1 MTQIRH
7 LMDYGTSAFDYFKTY
22 YLGRAWLEL
31 ALTEV
36 QTRGY
41 GFNFVSES
49 GNAIVT
55 ENFNYESGL
64 NYFSYTITGR
74 HLTFQETVLTGNFLT
89 LPLFYDDTWWKN
101 KTHFQTLSWDN
112 QTIQAYNFAN
122 DIGIFKVEWDNSNN
136 TNTWLLMSLLVYDT
150 WMTYMQDIT
159 QTTGANFDK
168 ITNRIKSSCMDGT
181 TDSSCNTYRNQYLE
195 RGLAQQHRSFIMIK
209 NTTDQPIT
217 FSWTDNSS
225 NITTKEWIT
234 LLKSKVIVLAH
245 YHDDEIS
252 MEAEY
257 SKPVPAFFGA
267 TIGI

>member
-1 MTQIRH
+1 
-7 LMDYGTSAFDYFKTY
+7 MDYGTSAFDYFKTY

-41 GFNFVSES
+41 GFNFISEN
-49 GNAIVT
+49 GNAIIT
-55 ENFNYESGL
+55 ENFDYESGL

-74 HLTFQETVLTGNFLT
+74 HLTFQETVQTGNFLT
-89 LPLFYDDTWWKN
+89 LPLFYDDTWKY
-101 KTHFQTLSWDN
+101 KSHFQNLNWDN

-122 DIGIFKVEWDNSNN
+122 NIGSFKVEWDNSNN

-150 WMTYMQDIT
+150 WMAYMQDII
-159 QTTGANFDK
+159 QTTWTSFSK
-168 ITNRIKSSCMDGT
+168 ITNTIETCIDGSKNKEGPPC
-181 TDSSCNTYRNQYLE
+181 DTYQSEYLE
-195 RGLAQQHRSFIMIK
+195 VGLAQKHRSFIMIK

-217 FSWTDNSS
+217 FSWIDNTS
-225 NITTKEWIT
+225 NTSKEWIT